1 MKSWKRG
8 SEEKERRNREMLR
21 ERQLEEHPS
30 YSELG
35 ERFGVS
41 KERARKI
48 VKREKQRL
56 KGGC

>member
-1 MKSWKRG
+1 MKTWKRG
-8 SEEKERRNREMLR
+8 SEGKPDRNLDMLR
-21 ERQLEEHPS
+21 CRQIGDMS